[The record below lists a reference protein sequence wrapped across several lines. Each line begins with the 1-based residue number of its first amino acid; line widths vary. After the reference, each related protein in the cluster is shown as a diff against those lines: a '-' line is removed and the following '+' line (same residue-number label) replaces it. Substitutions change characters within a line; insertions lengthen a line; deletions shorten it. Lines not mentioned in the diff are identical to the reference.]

1 VLHAPLAWVAKSSA
15 QYSNWEI
22 VMSRVAKSPVEV
34 PAAVTVTLN
43 GQSLSVK
50 GSKGTLALQVH
61 ASVEV
66 KHDNNVLTF
75 APRDGAKQSDALA
88 GTTRALVNNMV
99 RGVTQGF
106 EKKLTLVGVGYRVKA
121 EGNTV
126 NLSVGLSHPVNYVLP
141 EGVTVETPSQTEIVL
156 KGTDK
161 QLLGQ
166 VSAKIR
172 SFRKNEPYKGKG
184 VRFKDEEIRR
194 KAGKTASK

>member
-1 VLHAPLAWVAKSSA
+1 VLLALLAWAVKSSA

-34 PAAVTVTLN
+34 PAAVSITLN
-43 GQSLSVK
+43 GQNLSIK

-61 ASVEV
+61 ANVEV
-66 KHDNNVLTF
+66 KHENNVLTF

-141 EGVTVETPSQTEIVL
+141 QGVTVETPSQTEIVL

-166 VSAKIR
+166 VAAEIR
-172 SFRKNEPYKGKG
+172 AYREPEPYKGKG
-184 VRFKDEEIRR
+184 IRYSDEVVLR
-194 KAGKTASK
+194 KEAKKK